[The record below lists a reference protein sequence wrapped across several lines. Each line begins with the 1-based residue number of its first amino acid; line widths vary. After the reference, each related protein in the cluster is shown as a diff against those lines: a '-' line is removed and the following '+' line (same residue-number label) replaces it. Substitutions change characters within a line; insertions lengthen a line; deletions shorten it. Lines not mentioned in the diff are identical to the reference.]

1 MTGQDASDKIR
12 EPATVVVTGATGFIG
27 SHLVRLLLERGV
39 PKIIATNV
47 SGTTRNLENERDRV
61 EIVRADIGDFTQVLR
76 LVEQHRPQT
85 IYHIGAMLA
94 PACDES
100 PEIGIRNNGL
110 GTYHLLEAA
119 RFFGVRQ
126 LIFASSMSVF
136 GTPPEK
142 VPVIDDYSGTRPET
156 IYGAAK
162 LFSENLGMCYRRLYG
177 FDYRGL
183 RLPNI
188 NGPGTTTHGYLEYFN
203 KAIEES
209 VNGKPYSLY
218 VEPDCR
224 IPIMYVADAARAF
237 VELAEA
243 PAQAIRTAN
252 YTVLGPLPAPTAQEL
267 VDEVRARVPGTKLNF
282 KVDQRLSAMISA
294 IGALP
299 FDDHYARTEW
309 GWQHRFTLGDIIDS
323 FVHAANIC
331 NDNTSR
337 GGSVGE
343 RSNER

>member
-1 MTGQDASDKIR
+1 MAAKSMKQRKVI
-12 EPATVVVTGATGFIG
+12 VTGATGFIG
-27 SHLVRLLLERGV
+27 SHLVRLLIERGQAQV
-39 PKIIATNV
+39 VACNV
-47 SGTTRNLENERDRV
+47 SGTTRNLEDVHDRV
-61 EIVRADIGDFTQVLR
+61 EMVRADVGDFTQVLR

-94 PACDES
+94 PACDAN
-100 PEIGIRNNGL
+100 PETGIRNNGL

-119 RFFGVRQ
+119 RLFGARQ
-126 LIFASSMSVF
+126 LIFASSLSVF
-136 GTPPEK
+136 GAPPAK
-142 VPVIDDYSGTRPET
+142 PPVIDDYSGTRPET

-224 IPIMYVADAARAF
+224 IPIMHVADAARAF

-243 PAQAIRTAN
+243 PAHAIRTAN
-252 YTVLGPLPAPTAQEL
+252 YTVLGPSPAPTAQEL
-267 VDEVRARVPGTKLNF
+267 VDEVRARVPGTRLDF
-282 KVDQRLSAMISA
+282 KVDERLSAMISA
-294 IGALP
+294 IGGLP
-299 FDDHYARTEW
+299 FDDRYARDEW
-309 GWQHRFTLGDIIDS
+309 GWRHQFDLGDIVDS
-323 FVHAANIC
+323 FVHAASAHNHE
-331 NDNTSR
+331 TSPA
-337 GGSVGE
+337 GKTT
-343 RSNER
+343 